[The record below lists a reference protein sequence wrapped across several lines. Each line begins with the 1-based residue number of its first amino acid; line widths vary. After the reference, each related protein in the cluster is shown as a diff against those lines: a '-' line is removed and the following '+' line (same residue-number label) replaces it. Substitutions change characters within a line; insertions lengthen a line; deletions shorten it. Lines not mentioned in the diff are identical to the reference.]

1 MPGSKKNNIAQIE
14 KQANDQKIMNCSNV
28 NELNE
33 IKIIILNNTLNCSTI
48 TLLIKKMI
56 QFDLN
61 VYILE
66 ITKIL
71 KKLNKFKTKIKTNLI
86 LLLID
91 TIIKIDNLNID
102 KKLIDSYIQFIIEWT
117 LNKIIEFDL
126 WIDIKKFEIM
136 YQKINYYITLNTSDW
151 TDSNYS
157 KLLIFPYINS
167 IFINNQINVL
177 KNKLVNIEDNK
188 WLINYIY
195 LLDDKPIHIVD
206 GRNYF
211 YDSKLKNSNFINI
224 DKILKFIITR
234 QKNNTMVYI
243 IFNSKHE
250 ELINDKIKT
259 NLDSFKKDSFKIDS
273 LYVKTY
279 IKFIYS
285 PRNVDDDILSIYLWL
300 SNIDN
305 ILFSNDQYHNYAKK
319 IHDNLYWYGLWNYF
333 KESNLIGR

>member
-1 MPGSKKNNIAQIE
+1 MPGLKKNNTAQIE
-14 KQANDQKIMNCSNV
+14 KELNDQKIMNCSNV
-28 NELNE
+28 SELSE
-33 IKIIILNNTLNCSTI
+33 IKIIILNNSLNCSTT
-48 TLLIKKMI
+48 TLLIRKMI

-61 VYILE
+61 TYILE

-71 KKLNKFKTKIKTNLI
+71 KKLNKSKTKIKTNLI

-91 TIIKIDNLNID
+91 TIKDIDNLSLD

-126 WIDIKKFEIM
+126 WIDIKKFEII
-136 YQKINYYITLNTSDW
+136 YQKINYYISLNISEW
-151 TDSNYS
+151 TNTNYS
-157 KLLIFPYINS
+157 KLLIFPYIKS
-167 IFINNQINVL
+167 VFINNQINVL

-188 WLINYIY
+188 WLINYTY
-195 LLDDKPIHIVD
+195 LLSNTSIHVVD

-211 YDSKLKNSNFINI
+211 YDSKLENSNFINI
-224 DKILKFIITR
+224 NKILKFIITK
-234 QKNNTMVYI
+234 QKNNKMVYI

-250 ELINDKIKT
+250 ELINEKK
-259 NLDSFKKDSFKIDS
+259 NAVLDTFKIDS
-273 LYVKTY
+273 LYAKKY

-285 PRNVDDDILSIYLWL
+285 PRNVDDDVLSIYLWL

-333 KESNLIGR
+333 REFNLIGR